1 MLKTTHFKRPFVGGS
16 ITERIVNPDLQEE
29 RRNLFDKEEMVRLL
43 IDEQLLQEQD
53 YYADDILKYP
63 QL

>member
-1 MLKTTHFKRPFVGGS
+1 MLKNTHFKRPYAGGS
-16 ITERIVNPDLQEE
+16 MTERIVNPDLQEE

-43 IDEQLLQEQD
+43 IDEQLLKEQD

-63 QL
+63 